1 MIFINPKTDFAFK
14 KIFGS
19 KESKPILIS
28 FLNAVLYQEQPVIKD
43 LEIVNPYQ
51 SPKIEGFKNTFLD
64 VKAQLANDTT
74 VIIEMQVL
82 NLEGFEK
89 RILYNAAKAFSIQL
103 NVGDNYTLLNP
114 VIALTITDFKMFSE
128 NTKAISN
135 YSLKEKETLTNY
147 SDDIELVFVELPKF
161 KKKLVELETL
171 TEKWLY
177 FLKHARRLD
186 AVPASMQTVP
196 ALKRAFQIA
205 NQSALTPAEL
215 EALEQREMF
224 IHDNR
229 NAIARAAREAEE
241 KGKEMGI
248 QEGKEMG
255 IQEGIELGI
264 QEGIELGI
272 QEGIE
277 LGMKAKTIELAR
289 ALLDSLDVETIRQK
303 TGLSLEEI
311 HNLKQADESCCPP
324 KI

>member
-28 FLNAVLYQEQPVIKD
+28 FLNAVLYQEQPIIQD

-51 SPKIEGFKNTFLD
+51 APKIEGFKNTFLD
-64 VKAQLANDTT
+64 VKAQLANNTT

-103 NVGDNYTLLNP
+103 TVGDNYTLLNP

-135 YSLKEKETLTNY
+135 YILKEKETLTDY

-177 FLKHARRLD
+177 FIKYARRLD

-196 ALKRAFQIA
+196 ALNRAFQIA
-205 NQSALTPAEL
+205 NQSALTPEEL

-241 KGKEMGI
+241 QGVKKGKEIGL
-248 QEGKEMG
+248 QEGKEIG
-255 IQEGIELGI
+255 L
-264 QEGIELGI
+264 

-289 ALLDSLDVETIRQK
+289 ALLDILDAETIQQK

-311 HNLKQADESCCPP
+311 QDLKQAD
-324 KI
+324 